1 MSQVATPFSPPAS
14 QLPRLA
20 PRQRVRKWSV
30 DEYHRLIEQGFFNG
44 DERYELLEGWIVAKM
59 PRNPPHDVAIDK
71 AQEAIRDRLP
81 SGWRVRVQSA
91 VTLADSEPEPDL
103 AVVRGPA
110 ERYRASHPGPAD
122 IQIVV
127 EVAASSIDLDRAD
140 KGRIYAAAG
149 IPAYVIVNVNVLQV
163 ELYTTPTGT
172 GAAAAYGAL
181 EIFSPTESV
190 PLLIDGQ
197 KVADIPASELLP

>member
-14 QLPRLA
+14 QLPHLA
-20 PRQRVRKWSV
+20 PRQRVRKWTV
-30 DEYHRLIEQGFFNG
+30 DEYHRLIERGFFNG

-91 VTLADSEPEPDL
+91 ITLGDSEPEPDL
-103 AVVRGPA
+103 AIVRGPA
-110 ERYRASHPGPAD
+110 ERYRDSHPGPTD
-122 IQIVV
+122 VQIVV
-127 EVAASSIDLDRAD
+127 EIAASSIDLDRAD

-149 IPAYVIVNVNVLQV
+149 IPAYVIVNLNVPQV
-163 ELYTTPTGT
+163 ELYTAPTGSGT
-172 GAAAAYGAL
+172 TAVYGAV
-181 EIFSPTESV
+181 EIFSPAESV
-190 PLLIDGQ
+190 PLLINGQ
-197 KVADIPASELLP
+197 KVADVPASELLP